1 MTQGLTTDLLIA
13 ALAVGVFGFVLI
25 VRQLSAVIALPVSV
39 IKAAIPLIY
48 FAMFFDGSWTFIDD
62 VTYQSHGEALRLDYS
77 PLSALLQEEGRAKLI
92 ELSDGRHFLY
102 AWWNLFAQ
110 SIFGDNYYA
119 AVFLNVLLTFF
130 TGAVLFRLLGDMG
143 FSRSY
148 QRGALVFFLL
158 HWDVLV
164 WSSLVNLKDVLVMA
178 LIVPTIYFLI
188 RLRIR
193 FGLIPLLGAV
203 AGLFVLTWIRYY
215 IPFFLISSF
224 VVWILLEGR
233 FRWKYLSAALAGVAF
248 LVLLLDWSALEYVQP
263 EQIVLG
269 LMRAPLTPQPWS
281 IEEEYSFLL
290 LPSILHW
297 LLFLPM
303 VIGAIALWGRAAGAR
318 FVLVFVVLMMLFYAL
333 VPELQGPRHRVQ
345 LTFAIVWMQ
354 FHFLWLVTLLALRGD
369 VRLRAA
375 AR

>member
-1 MTQGLTTDLLIA
+1 MTEGLTTDLFMA
-13 ALAVGVFGFVLI
+13 ALAVGAVGFVLI
-25 VRQLSAVIALPVSV
+25 VRRLSPVIALLVSV
-39 IKAAIPLIY
+39 IKAAIPLTY
-48 FAMFFDGSWTFIDD
+48 FALFFDGSWTFLDD
-62 VTYQSHGEALRLDYS
+62 VTYQAHGETLRLDYG

-92 ELSDGRHFLY
+92 QLSDGRHILY

-110 SIFGDNYYA
+110 SILGDNYYA

-130 TGAVLFRLLGDMG
+130 TGAVLFRLLGELG

-158 HWDVLV
+158 HWDVLA

-193 FGLIPLLGAV
+193 FGLLPLLGA
-203 AGLFVLTWIRYY
+203 ATGLFVLTWIRYY
-215 IPFFLISSF
+215 IPFFLISAF
-224 VVWILLEGR
+224 VVWVLLEGQ
-233 FRWKYLSAALAGVAF
+233 FRWKYLSAALAGTAF
-248 LVLLLDWSALEYVQP
+248 LMLPLDWSALEYVRP
-263 EQIVLG
+263 EQIMLG

-281 IEEEYSFLL
+281 IENEYSFLL

-303 VIGAIALWGRAAGAR
+303 VIGAIALWARAAGAR

-345 LTFAIVWMQ
+345 LTFAIAWMQ
-354 FHFLWLVTLLALRGD
+354 FHFFWLITVIALRD
-369 VRLRAA
+369 DTRLRAV

>member
-1 MTQGLTTDLLIA
+1 MTEGLTTSLFMA
-13 ALAVGVFGFVLI
+13 ALAVGAVGFVLI
-25 VRQLSAVIALPVSV
+25 VRQLSPVIALPVAV
-39 IKAAIPLIY
+39 IKATIPLIY
-48 FAMFFDGSWTFIDD
+48 FGLFFDGSWTFIDD
-62 VTYQSHGEALRLDYS
+62 VTYQAHGDALRLDYS

-92 ELSDGRHFLY
+92 QLSDGRHILY

-130 TGAVLFRLLGDMG
+130 TGAVLFRLLGELG

-148 QRGALVFFLL
+148 QRGALLFFLL
-158 HWDVLV
+158 HWDVLA

-178 LIVPTIYFLI
+178 LIVPTIYFLV
-188 RLRIR
+188 RLRAR
-193 FGLIPLLGAV
+193 LDLVPLLGAA
-203 AGLFVLTWIRYY
+203 AGLFMLTWIRYY
-215 IPFFLISSF
+215 IPFFLISAF
-224 VVWILLEGR
+224 VVWILLEAR
-233 FRWKYLSAALAGVAF
+233 FRWKYLYAVFAGMVF
-248 LVLLLDWSALEYVQP
+248 LVLPLDWSALEYVRP
-263 EQIVLG
+263 DQIVSG

-281 IEEEYSFLL
+281 IENEYSFLL

-303 VIGAIALWGRAAGAR
+303 AIGAIALWARSAGAR
-318 FVLVFVVLMMLFYAL
+318 FVLIFVVLMMLFYAL

-345 LTFAIVWMQ
+345 LTFAIAWMQ
-354 FHFLWLVTLLALRGD
+354 FHFFWLMTLIALRGD
-369 VRLRAA
+369 ARLRAA